1 MSVPIFFLHN
11 FAQKEDGERLDFPDI
26 LLENDF
32 KRLYL
37 QITKGNMSCIPCRIL
52 IFET

>member
-37 QITKGNMSCIPCRIL
+37 QINQGEHGMSSLSYPYL
-52 IFET
+52 